1 MKNPIKYICD
11 YFRNIREEERKRSIE
26 RMLNHDICVKNDVN
40 DPNNKIYLFVGD
52 IPICLITDKD
62 DKSEDDSTG
71 ICLNY
76 TTTDDIAEVFKN
88 IKNMYRNYLENKPI
102 L

>member
-11 YFRNIREEERKRSIE
+11 YFHKVREEERKRSIE

-40 DPNNKIYLFVGD
+40 DPDNKIYLFVGD
-52 IPICLITDKD
+52 IPICIITDKTD
-62 DKSEDDSTG
+62 TSIENLPEAC
-71 ICLNY
+71 INY
-76 TTTDDIAEVFKN
+76 TNTCDVAEVIAN

>member
-11 YFRNIREEERKRSIE
+11 YFRKIREEERKRSIE

-40 DPNNKIYLFVGD
+40 DPDNIIYLFVGD

-71 ICLNY
+71 IYLNY

>member
-11 YFRNIREEERKRSIE
+11 YFRKIREEERKRSIE

-40 DPNNKIYLFVGD
+40 DPDNKIYLFVGD

-71 ICLNY
+71 IYLNY
-76 TTTDDIAEVFKN
+76 ATTDDIAEVFKN

>member
-11 YFRNIREEERKRSIE
+11 YFRKIREEERKRSIE

-52 IPICLITDKD
+52 IPICLIIERTGKN
-62 DKSEDDSTG
+62 EDDLSKACVNYSDTG
-71 ICLNY
+71 E
-76 TTTDDIAEVFKN
+76 IAEAFKN
-88 IKNMYRNYLENKPI
+88 IKTMYRNYLENKPI

>member
-11 YFRNIREEERKRSIE
+11 YFHKVREEERKRSIE

-40 DPNNKIYLFVGD
+40 DPGNKIYVFVGD
-52 IPICLITDKD
+52 IPICLITDKTD
-62 DKSEDDSTG
+62 TSIENLPEN
-71 ICLNY
+71 CVNY
-76 TTTDDIAEVFKN
+76 TNTCDVADVLVNMK
-88 IKNMYRNYLENKPI
+88 KMYRNYLENRPI

>member
-11 YFRNIREEERKRSIE
+11 YFRKVREEERKRSIE

-40 DPNNKIYLFVGD
+40 DPDNKIYVFVGD
-52 IPICLITDKD
+52 IPICLITDKTD
-62 DKSEDDSTG
+62 TSIENLPEN
-71 ICLNY
+71 CVNY
-76 TTTDDIAEVFKN
+76 TNTCDVAEVIAN
-88 IKNMYRNYLENKPI
+88 IKKMYRNYLENKPI

>member
-11 YFRNIREEERKRSIE
+11 YFRKVREEERKRSIE

-52 IPICLITDKD
+52 IPICLITDKTD
-62 DKSEDDSTG
+62 TSIENLTG

>member
-11 YFRNIREEERKRSIE
+11 YFRKIREEERKRSIE

-40 DPNNKIYLFVGD
+40 DPDNKIYLFVGD
-52 IPICLITDKD
+52 IPICLITDKTD
-62 DKSEDDSTG
+62 TSIENLPEAC
-71 ICLNY
+71 INY

>member
-1 MKNPIKYICD
+1 MRLLPQGK
-11 YFRNIREEERKRSIE
+11 REERKRSIE

-40 DPNNKIYLFVGD
+40 DPDNKIYLFVGD

>member
-1 MKNPIKYICD
+1 MKNPIKYICN
-11 YFRNIREEERKRSIE
+11 YFRKIREEERKRSIE

-40 DPNNKIYLFVGD
+40 DPDNKIYLFVGD

-62 DKSEDDSTG
+62 GKSEDDSTG